1 MRQKYYVHTGHSAQ
15 YNAEGYKDLTAYYA
29 LRNIEREERAKR
41 HAKRRQRAKT
51 PAPRGEED
59 LSLREDERFA
69 WEELA
74 NAIIIQAAEDF
85 RASKRTL
92 REDPNDEEAK
102 KTVAETEA
110 FFLSDY
116 YSRLTAYSG
125 RALLNRLRKEF
136 GEDEL

>member
-29 LRNIEREERAKR
+29 LRNIEREERLKR
-41 HAKRRQRAKT
+41 HAGRRRRAKP
-51 PAPRGEED
+51 PAPKREE

-74 NAIIIQAAEDF
+74 NAVIIQAAEDF
-85 RASKRTL
+85 RAAQRIL
-92 REDPNDEEAK
+92 QADPENAEAK

-110 FFLSDY
+110 FFLSEY

-125 RALLNRLRKEF
+125 RKLLNRLRKEF